1 MHETVCQSLRVA
13 KAGPGVHILPNPR
26 DKLSNDMLNALIGAL
41 QVLNTNEASC
51 WPRLRHLGGVPAL
64 QSMSSTNVYLITIL
78 SHLVQTDVV
87 DNVPGSDQDRIAV
100 HLQQLEVIP
109 VRLVAMEAQ
118 HLVLT

>member
-1 MHETVCQSLRVA
+1 MGYLQS
-13 KAGPGVHILPNPR
+13 
-26 DKLSNDMLNALIGAL
+26 S
-41 QVLNTNEASC
+41 
-51 WPRLRHLGGVPAL
+51 
-64 QSMSSTNVYLITIL
+64 SMSSTNVYLISIL

>member
-1 MHETVCQSLRVA
+1 
-13 KAGPGVHILPNPR
+13 
-26 DKLSNDMLNALIGAL
+26 
-41 QVLNTNEASC
+41 
-51 WPRLRHLGGVPAL
+51 
-64 QSMSSTNVYLITIL
+64 MSSTNVYLISIL

-118 HLVLT
+118 HFVFT